1 MFNMSDLLGAF
12 MQSGMAQSSNQ
23 RMRNAL
29 SAGGRAPD
37 SLLAGLFGSSS
48 GGLDDVLSKVLG
60 GSGGIGGIGSILGN
74 VLEDAGRAVGG
85 NRNLAVG
92 GIGALAGAVLGGGG
106 RSFGG
111 ALGGGVMALL
121 GAMAFSA
128 LKESGHEDVEVPLG
142 LQEAKTPAE
151 QEKLEREAALILQAM
166 INAAKADGQVDQAE
180 VDRIVGRL
188 GEMGIDKEARE
199 FLIAEMRKPMDT
211 DALVNAA
218 ADRPGLGAQLYAAS
232 LLAIEVDTPA
242 ERDYLKRFG
251 ARLGLKPETLSALE
265 NTVGMQSS

>member
-12 MQSGMAQSSNQ
+12 MQSEMTQSTNQ

-29 SAGGRAPD
+29 SAGGKAPD

-48 GGLDDVLSKVLG
+48 GGLDDALSKVLG
-60 GSGGIGGIGSILGN
+60 GSGGIGSILGN

-85 NRNLAVG
+85 KRNLAVG
-92 GIGALAGAVLGGGG
+92 GIGALAGALLGGGG

-128 LKESGHEDVEVPLG
+128 LKESGHQDVEVPLG
-142 LQEAKTPAE
+142 LQETKTPAE
-151 QEKLEREAALILQAM
+151 RENLEREAGLVLQAM
-166 INAAKADGQVDQAE
+166 INAAKADGQIDQAE

-188 GEMGIDKEARE
+188 GEMGIDRQAQE
-199 FLIAEMRKPMDT
+199 FLIGEMRKPMDT

-218 ADRPGLGAQLYAAS
+218 AGRPGLAAQLYAAS
-232 LLAIEVDTPA
+232 LMAIEVDTPA
-242 ERDYLKRFG
+242 EMDYLKRLG
-251 ARLGLKPETLSALE
+251 QRLNLKPETLSALE
-265 NTVGMQSS
+265 NTVGMQKS

>member
-12 MQSGMAQSSNQ
+12 MQSGMTQSTNQ

-29 SAGGRAPD
+29 SAGGKAPD

-48 GGLDDVLSKVLG
+48 GGLDDALSKVLG
-60 GSGGIGGIGSILGN
+60 GSGGIGSILGN

-85 NRNLAVG
+85 KRNLAVG
-92 GIGALAGAVLGGGG
+92 GIGALAGALLGGGG

-121 GAMAFSA
+121 GSMAFSA
-128 LKESGHEDVEVPLG
+128 LKESGHQEVEVPLG
-142 LQEAKTPAE
+142 LQEVKTPAE
-151 QEKLEREAALILQAM
+151 KENLEREAALILQAM
-166 INAAKADGQVDQAE
+166 INAAKADGQIDQAE

-188 GEMGIDKEARE
+188 AEMGIDKEAQA

-211 DALVNAA
+211 DALVDAA
-218 ADRPGLGAQLYAAS
+218 GGRPGLGAQLYAAS
-232 LLAIEVDTPA
+232 LLAIEIDTAA
-242 ERDYLKRFG
+242 ERDYLNRFG
-251 ARLGLKPETLSALE
+251 ERLGLNPATLSALE
-265 NTVGMQSS
+265 NTVGMQNG

>member
-12 MQSGMAQSSNQ
+12 MQSGMTQSTNQ
-23 RMRNAL
+23 RMRNTL
-29 SAGGRAPD
+29 SAGGKAPD
-37 SLLAGLFGSSS
+37 SLLAGLFGGSS
-48 GGLDDVLSKVLG
+48 GGLDSALSKVLG
-60 GSGGIGGIGSILGN
+60 GSGGIGSILGN

-85 NRNLAVG
+85 KRNLAVG
-92 GIGALAGAVLGGGG
+92 GIGALAGALLGGGG

-128 LKESGHEDVEVPLG
+128 LKESGQQDVEVPLG
-142 LQEAKTPAE
+142 LQEVKTPAE
-151 QEKLEREAALILQAM
+151 KENLEREAALILQAM
-166 INAAKADGQVDQAE
+166 INAAKADGQIDKAE

-188 GEMGIDKEARE
+188 AEMGIDKEAQE
-199 FLIAEMRKPMDT
+199 FLMAEMRKPMNT

-218 ADRPGLGAQLYAAS
+218 AGRPGLAAQLYAAS

-242 ERDYLKRFG
+242 ERDYLNRFG
-251 ARLGLKPETLSALE
+251 EHLGLNPTTLSALE
-265 NTVGMQSS
+265 NTVGMQNG

>member
-12 MQSGMAQSSNQ
+12 MQSNMTQSTNQ
-23 RMRNAL
+23 RMKNAL
-29 SAGGRAPD
+29 SAGGKAPD
-37 SLLAGLFGSSS
+37 SLLTELFGSSS
-48 GGLDDVLSKVLG
+48 GGLDDALSKVIG
-60 GSGGIGGIGSILGN
+60 GGGGIGSILGN

-92 GIGALAGAVLGGGG
+92 GIGALAGALLGGGR

-128 LKESGHEDVEVPLG
+128 LKESGQQDVEVPLG

-151 QEKLEREAALILQAM
+151 QESLEREAALILQAM

-180 VDRIVGRL
+180 VDRITGRL
-188 GEMGIDKEARE
+188 GEMGIDKDSQE

-218 ADRPGLGAQLYAAS
+218 AGRPGLAAQLYAAS
-232 LLAIEVDTPA
+232 LLAIEVDTAA
-242 ERDYLKRFG
+242 ERDYLNRFG
-251 ARLGLKPETLSALE
+251 ARLGLKPETVSALE
-265 NTVGMQSS
+265 NTIGMQNS